1 MLRGATSRRHVILGC
16 GGTSLVSHLM
26 INWFLTPLAAF
37 AGEESKVEEE
47 EDESLMG
54 ALKSLFDP
62 NEKTKYGKVLPKAYL
77 NSAREVVKTLRES
90 LQEDPKDI
98 ANFRRTADAAKES
111 IKGYINDWRG
121 QKTVVNEVSF
131 FCKFDF

>member
-1 MLRGATSRRHVILGC
+1 MRGASSRRHVILGC
-16 GGTSLVSHLM
+16 GGTALVSRLI
-26 INWFLTPLAAF
+26 INWFLAPLAAL

-47 EDESLMG
+47 KDESLMG

-62 NEKTKYGKVLPKAYL
+62 DEKTKSGKVLPKAYL

-98 ANFRRTADAAKES
+98 AKFRRTADAAKAS

-121 QKTVVNEVSF
+121 QKTVVNEVNF